1 MSLSKAVIMGKTVRD
16 PEKRFTNNNVPIT
29 FFAIDFSRNSELSIL
44 KVIAK
49 GKLAE
54 TVYETV
60 KKGSMVIIEGRLQNS
75 VEKASDGTEKKSMEI
90 DAAAIEVISAGVQDP
105 SSGSAKESENNI
117 DFGDISDD
125 DLIGEDEIPF

>member
-1 MSLSKAVIMGKTVRD
+1 MSLSKAVIMGKAVRS
-16 PEKRFTNNNVPIT
+16 PEKRFTSNNVPIA
-29 FFAIDFSRNSELSIL
+29 FFAVDFSKNSEPSIL

-49 GKLAE
+49 GKLAD

-60 KKGSMVIIEGRLQNS
+60 KKDNMVIIEGRLQNS
-75 VEKASDGTEKKSMEI
+75 VEKAADGTEKKSMEI
-90 DAAAIEVISAGVQDP
+90 DAAVVEVISAGAAV
-105 SSGSAKESENNI
+105 SSASDEKDSQNDI

>member
-1 MSLSKAVIMGKTVRD
+1 MGKTVRS
-16 PEKRFTNNNVPIT
+16 PEKRFTSNNVPIA
-29 FFAIDFSRNSELSIL
+29 FFAIDFSRNSEPSIL

-54 TVYETV
+54 TVYESV
-60 KKGSMVIIEGRLQNS
+60 KKDSMIIVEGKLQNS

-90 DAAAIEVISAGVQDP
+90 DASAVEVISAGTKD
-105 SSGSAKESENNI
+105 SSSDSGKVSENDI